1 MEAFIQSVIERIL
14 DIINDK
20 IRQKFEQLRKKQRL
34 EPPTMASAPAWMSLL
49 IWSLANANT

>member
-34 EPPTMASAPAWMSLL
+34 DPPTMASTPAWMSLL

>member
-1 MEAFIQSVIERIL
+1 MEAFIQYVIERIL
-14 DIINDK
+14 YIINDK

-34 EPPTMASAPAWMSLL
+34 DPPTMASAPAWMSLL